1 MTLFTNMSNASN
13 SLDGPKSTTR
23 GKQWAAIVGT
33 SSSLESP
40 LYVGV
45 LYESN
50 YRSVVW
56 YGY

>member
-13 SLDGPKSTTR
+13 SQDGTKSTTR
-23 GKQWAAIVGT
+23 GKQWAAIVST

-45 LYESN
+45 LYKRVIIEA
-50 YRSVVW
+50 
-56 YGY
+56 